1 MMPNRT
7 WYVYMLRCGD
17 DSLYTGVTL
26 DISKRYDEHRLGKGA
41 RYTRARKVVEL
52 VYWVALDSKSRA
64 YQTEYRIKQ
73 LARAGKELIVARQW
87 EQQDLLAYLK
97 MEDP

>member
-1 MMPNRT
+1 MPNRN

-26 DISKRYDEHRLGKGA
+26 DVSRRYAEHRLGKGA
-41 RYTRARKVVEL
+41 RYTRARGVVEL
-52 VYWVALDSKSRA
+52 VYWVELDSKSRA

-87 EQQDLLAYLK
+87 ERLDLLAYLK
-97 MEDP
+97 IEAS